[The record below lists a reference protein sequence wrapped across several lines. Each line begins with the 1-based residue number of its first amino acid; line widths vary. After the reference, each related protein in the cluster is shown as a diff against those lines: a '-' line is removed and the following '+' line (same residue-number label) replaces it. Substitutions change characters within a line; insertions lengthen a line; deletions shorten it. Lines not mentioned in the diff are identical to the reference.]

1 MVLIVIGATTHM
13 TIGDMAIILG
23 AITILGIRLIITA
36 DFTEVITILGDI
48 IIHTAIITTDMA
60 THIMEV
66 AIMVVMAGEG
76 CPTVLQDVVVCHQIT
91 TQTYQIAEIVI
102 QEPQTIQR
110 LGEVR

>member
-36 DFTEVITILGDI
+36 DF
-48 IIHTAIITTDMA
+48 
-60 THIMEV
+60 
-66 AIMVVMAGEG
+66 MVVMAGEG